1 MGRHC
6 RPVHR
11 PDLIGQAPATSNGS
25 HALVRRRIAV
35 GVTLAV
41 GTTLLAGTLRAT
53 PGSRSF
59 FLFGLGA
66 AASWIVGAAVSGPL
80 PLHPLRPTAHHGV
93 PPALVLALL
102 TFLGFW
108 AADAVGH
115 HLPYVSTALHNVLT
129 RADKGPVVVVLAV
142 TLVNG
147 LGEELFFRG
156 ALFAAV
162 GTRRPVLS
170 STIIYV
176 AVTVATG
183 NIALVAA
190 AAVMGTLFARQ
201 RAHTGSILASTVTHL
216 GWATLM
222 LLALPR

>member
-1 MGRHC
+1 
-6 RPVHR
+6 VHR
-11 PDLIGQAPATSNGS
+11 PDQIGHAPATPNGGP
-25 HALVRRRIAV
+25 AVVRRRIAV
-35 GVTLAV
+35 GVTLVV
-41 GTTLLAGTLRAT
+41 GTTFLAGTLRAT

-66 AASWIVGAAVSGPL
+66 AAAWLLGAVASGPL
-80 PLHPLRPTAHHGV
+80 PLRPRRPSPNHGV
-93 PPALVLALL
+93 PAALVLALV

-108 AADAVGH
+108 GADAVGH
-115 HLPYVSTALHNVLT
+115 HLPYISTALHNVLT
-129 RADKGPVVVVLAV
+129 RADRGPVVVVLAV
-142 TLVNG
+142 ALING

-156 ALFAAV
+156 ALFAALEAH
-162 GTRRPVLS
+162 RPALS
-170 STIIYV
+170 STVIYI

-190 AAVMGTLFARQ
+190 AAVMGTLFALQ
-201 RAHTGSILASTVTHL
+201 RAHTDSIVASTVTHL